1 MPSEEKAMTDTKRIA
16 QLEVQIA
23 ELKARLPK
31 HSVPP
36 AMILEL
42 EEMEDEL
49 AVLKSRA
56 NHEPD

>member
-1 MPSEEKAMTDTKRIA
+1 VTDAERITHLKAA
-16 QLEVQIA
+16 IA

-49 AVLKSRA
+49 EALRAQKSRD
-56 NHEPD
+56 PD

>member
-1 MPSEEKAMTDTKRIA
+1 VTDTERIT
-16 QLEVQIA
+16 QLKFAIA

-31 HSVPP
+31 HSVRP

-49 AVLKSRA
+49 KALEAQA
-56 NHEPD
+56 NREPD